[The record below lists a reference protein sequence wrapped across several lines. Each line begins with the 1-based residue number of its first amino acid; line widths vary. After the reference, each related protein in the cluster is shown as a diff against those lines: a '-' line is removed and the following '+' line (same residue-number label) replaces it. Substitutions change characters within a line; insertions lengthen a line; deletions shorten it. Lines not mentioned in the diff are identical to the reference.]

1 MSRKRV
7 DISGRAFG
15 RLVAIEFFAMSKNRE
30 ATWRCRCA
38 CGALCVVSGSRLRGG
53 HTTSCGCFKREALGL
68 RSRKHG
74 KSKTPAFMMYYDAR
88 KRARARGVPINIEP
102 SDIII
107 PERCPVLGIPL
118 VAGAGLKSGN
128 TPTLDC
134 IDPSKGYVRGNI
146 EVVSWRFNKLKSDLT
161 PDEMRRIAAWVLR

>member
-1 MSRKRV
+1 MRGRV
-7 DISGRAFG
+7 RP
-15 RLVAIEFFAMSKNRE
+15 RMMLVAMLKRD
-30 ATWRCRCA
+30 
-38 CGALCVVSGSRLRGG
+38 ALSVSRILAGLMALRG
-53 HTTSCGCFKREALGL
+53 
-68 RSRKHG
+68 
-74 KSKTPAFMMYYDAR
+74 
-88 KRARARGVPINIEP
+88 PINIEP